1 MGLKFYRFM
10 VLCFKVVLYLE
21 SEPWNWNR
29 DGCIKEREFG
39 REKEVRIFTP
49 LFSRRMIPMWDSRK
63 NHLILSEADIM
74 NS

>member
-1 MGLKFYRFM
+1 MGLKFYLFM

-29 DGCIKEREFG
+29 DGRIKEMGFG
-39 REKEVRIFTP
+39 REKEVRIFTL
-49 LFSRRMIPMWDSRK
+49 LFSRRMILMWDRRK
-63 NHLILSEADIM
+63 NHLILSEADM